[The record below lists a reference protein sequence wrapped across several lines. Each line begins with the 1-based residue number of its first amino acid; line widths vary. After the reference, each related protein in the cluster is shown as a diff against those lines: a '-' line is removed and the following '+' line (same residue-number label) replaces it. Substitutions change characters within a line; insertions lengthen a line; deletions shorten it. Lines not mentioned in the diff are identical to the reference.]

1 MSQFTAGEV
10 FLMAERAESNAA
22 EFYRAAAKN
31 MVNLHDRDA
40 LNELARMEEAHRN
53 LFAAMRAE
61 WLAAK
66 QEAPVYDP
74 YGDVKLYLDALVG
87 MHGGE
92 GSKEMAAKLTGKE
105 TLEEIVHRAVDAEA
119 KSILFYVGIKDLVEE
134 PAAREKVAA
143 LIEEERKHIITL
155 QNMLAASRQK

>member
-1 MSQFTAGEV
+1 
-10 FLMAERAESNAA
+10 
-22 EFYRAAAKN
+22 
-31 MVNLHDRDA
+31 
-40 LNELARMEEAHRN
+40 
-53 LFAAMRAE
+53 
-61 WLAAK
+61 
-66 QEAPVYDP
+66 
-74 YGDVKLYLDALVG
+74 
-87 MHGGE
+87 
-92 GSKEMAAKLTGKE
+92 MAAKLTGKE